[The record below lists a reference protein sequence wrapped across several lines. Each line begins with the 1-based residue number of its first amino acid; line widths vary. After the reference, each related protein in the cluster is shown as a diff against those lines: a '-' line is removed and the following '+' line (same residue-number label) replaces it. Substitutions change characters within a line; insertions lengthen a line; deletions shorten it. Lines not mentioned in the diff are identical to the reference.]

1 MSGQGLHQLKNTS
14 QKLIKVRDGL
24 LDPHEFTA
32 VRDSLISE
40 ESLMPWYFSEGI
52 DYGPEEKNFMFFHVF
67 YESNQPT
74 SDRYQS
80 VIPVCR
86 KLSTNNLSLHQ
97 IKANIYTRTST
108 IEKHRFHSDFEPENE
123 AARHWMV
130 GIFYLNSN
138 DGYTEFENG
147 EIVESKANRLVV
159 FPGYL
164 SHRGTT
170 CTDQKIRA
178 VINFRYYGW

>member
-14 QKLIKVRDGL
+14 QKLIKVRAGL

-86 KLSTNNLSLHQ
+86 KLSTNHLSLHQ

-108 IEKHRFHSDFEPENE
+108 IEKHRFHSDFEPVLLNE
-123 AARHWMV
+123 GGLISLTV
-130 GIFYLNSN
+130 I
-138 DGYTEFENG
+138 TE
-147 EIVESKANRLVV
+147 
-159 FPGYL
+159 
-164 SHRGTT
+164 
-170 CTDQKIRA
+170 
-178 VINFRYYGW
+178 